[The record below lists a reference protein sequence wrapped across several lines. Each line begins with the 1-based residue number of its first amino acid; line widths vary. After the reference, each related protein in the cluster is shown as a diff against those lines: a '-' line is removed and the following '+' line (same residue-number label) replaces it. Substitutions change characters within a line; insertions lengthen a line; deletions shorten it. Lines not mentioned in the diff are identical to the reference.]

1 MSTTQML
8 PPGRK
13 STQEPE
19 LAFKVITPTS
29 AVREMAALEAAMQGL
44 PLDERHPVALEL
56 AGTPGEQMWI
66 VRATTEGALDH
77 ARRQIRA
84 RYPQVAFL
92 PLTKD
97 EDPLQLKEGEQV
109 SVIELNPGAAS
120 YVPMNFWDEKS
131 LSKEGTDPLLGVLA
145 AIEHLPDNQR
155 AIAQIAIVPA
165 PTNWAGAT
173 GLRKAVE
180 HPLEQE
186 REQRRAE
193 MYADRGGS
201 FKWSTI
207 IGLASILFGLYLFRL
222 FHVTLPP
229 WFLPAVNQLLHGH
242 LPTLSGHLTMQFYGS
257 IALLF
262 GGLFLLYVL
271 YDQVRKRL
279 KGKRPIVDPRMVSQK
294 TGQIACRVRLRLYV
308 IGPGRKRDLR
318 AEWRRHKPILFHHAR
333 WYRDFVRAAR
343 KAKREKVR
351 TARQAK
357 REAAQAAAELRK
369 QSQRALPAWKRL
381 QGDLP
386 RPFLAVWRGLC
397 RAGRH
402 LRRAAF
408 RFVVALWRGLRFT
421 VCHPLQT
428 ARLVMTAP
436 ARLARR
442 CSCALVGASCTRYV
456 LLLGLALQKER
467 TYRKEQATNR
477 AAVLMR
483 MVAAYRQFHRGG
495 AGYFVQRP
503 LRTRAARRI
512 VARKRRFRLIQCGW
526 ETDVGRSTHYW
537 SMEELSG
544 AWHLLQAHD
553 LPHAALVASRSA
565 RTLPIPPDVAAKA
578 SGGSV
583 IGYSKHGD
591 FNIPFA
597 FTQEWLRLHGLVLGK
612 SGEGKSTFLLHIAE
626 AAMQQGGMVFI
637 DPPGDN
643 IPRILRRVP
652 PHRAS
657 DVVVIDLSDPFFSVG
672 LNPLDVTL
680 GRGRDKAIADLLE
693 TLSHIWLRSWGSR
706 MENSFEFALR
716 TAWEANR
723 HLVREDPQFGPGRQY
738 TLLDI
743 LPLYT
748 SESFCHSLLQHISDQ
763 YVHRW
768 WREFYEPLP
777 LYMKRDIVNPVMTK
791 VAKFESEIARRIV
804 GQPRS
809 TINLTELIRQKKIL
823 LIRLAKG
830 TVGADAAPLL
840 GATLL
845 GLLSICLEEQGAIE
859 EEDRALFPILIDE
872 FQVLEGVDWSILA
885 QLRKYGATFFLATQS
900 LEYLQKLDALLLPT
914 VLANVRQIYSFNL
927 SAQDAWT
934 IHRELG
940 VEAEDIINLDSH
952 MCYVRLKLGAT
963 RRPTFSLHIEPPPAI
978 AEEQVKLAEDIVG
991 ISQQRYATPAE
1002 EVDKWLLDAVARQR
1016 KASVGGVTIDED
1028 KGTPV
1033 GPAPREGRTALPQ
1046 AGRNGDGKSHP
1057 PRARG
1062 GSAKG
1067 PKDQRDA
1074 KPQVSTTP
1082 AGKPRSSPI
1091 LFASHRVVKD
1101 KQQHGKEE

>member
-1 MSTTQML
+1 MSAPPVLL
-8 PPGRK
+8 PAGPH
-13 STQEPE
+13 TQEPE
-19 LAFKVITPTS
+19 LSFKVITPTS

-66 VRATTEGALDH
+66 VRATTPEALEH

-92 PLTKD
+92 PLKKG
-97 EDPLQLKEGEQV
+97 EDPLQLKKGETV
-109 SVIELNPGAAS
+109 TVIELTPGAAS
-120 YVPMNFWDEKS
+120 YVPMNPWKEES

-145 AIEHLPDNQR
+145 AIEHLPQDLR

-165 PTNWAGAT
+165 PTDWAGAI
-173 GLRKAVE
+173 GRRKAVE

-193 MYADRGGS
+193 LYADRGGS

-222 FHVTLPP
+222 FHVTVPP
-229 WFLPAVNQLLHGH
+229 WLLSAVNQLLHGH
-242 LPTLSGHLTMQFYGS
+242 LPALSGTLSVQFYGG
-257 IALLF
+257 IVLLF
-262 GGLFLLYVL
+262 VGLFLLYVL

-279 KGKRPIVDPRMVSQK
+279 KGKQQVVDPRLVSQK

-308 IGPGRKRDLR
+308 ISPGQKKQLVAYCRRRLPLMRRD
-318 AEWRRHKPILFHHAR
+318 
-333 WYRDFVRAAR
+333 AAR
-343 KAKREKVR
+343 YRATKKA
-351 TARQAK
+351 Q
-357 REAAQAAAELRK
+357 AQAARATKKARAQARQRGWA
-369 QSQRALPAWKRL
+369 QSQRTLPWRKRL
-381 QGDLP
+381 LCALA
-386 RPFLAVWRGLC
+386 RPC
-397 RAGRH
+397 I
-402 LRRAAF
+402 
-408 RFVVALWRGLRFT
+408 ALWRGLRFAARHLWRACAGALI
-421 VCHPLQT
+421 VVGRGLCLAVRHPRQSVRSIQ
-428 ARLVMTAP
+428 AAP
-436 ARLARR
+436 ARITRR
-442 CSCALVGASCTRYV
+442 VLTWLVGERCTCRII
-456 LLLGLALQKER
+456 LLSKAIRKER
-467 TYRKEQATNR
+467 DYRKEQAAR
-477 AAVLMR
+477 RDAVLMR
-483 MVAAYRQFHRGG
+483 LVAAYRQFHRGG
-495 AGYFVQRP
+495 GGYFVQRRERP
-503 LRTRAARRI
+503 RAARRI
-512 VARKRRFRLIQCGW
+512 VARQRKWRLIQCGW
-526 ETDVGRSTHYW
+526 EMDVQRSTHFW

-553 LPHAALVASRSA
+553 LSHVALVASRSA
-565 RTLPIPPDVAAKA
+565 RTLPIPPDVAVLA
-578 SGGSV
+578 SGEPV
-583 IGYSKHGD
+583 IGYSKHGEY
-591 FNIPFA
+591 NIPFA
-597 FTQEWLRLHGLVLGK
+597 FTQEWLRLHGLILGK
-612 SGEGKSTFLLHIAE
+612 SGEGKSTLLLHIAE
-626 AAMQQGGMVFI
+626 AAMRQGGGMVFI
-637 DPPGDN
+637 DVPGDN
-643 IPRILRRVP
+643 TPPILRRVP

-716 TAWEANR
+716 TAWEANK
-723 HLVREDPQFGPGRQY
+723 HLVKEDPQEGPGRQY

-763 YVHRW
+763 YVRRW

-845 GLLSICLEEQGAIE
+845 GLLSICLEEQGAME
-859 EEDRALFPILIDE
+859 EKDRALFPILIDE

-900 LEYLQKLDALLLPT
+900 LEYLQKLEAQLLPT

-940 VEAEDIINLDSH
+940 VEAEDLINLDSH
-952 MCYVRLKLGAT
+952 MCYVRLKLGAA
-963 RRPTFSLHIEPPPAI
+963 RRPTFSLHVEPPPAI
-978 AEEQVKLAEDIVG
+978 AEEQVKQAEDIVG
-991 ISQQRYATPAE
+991 NSQRKYATPAE
-1002 EVDKWLLDAVARQR
+1002 EVDKWLRESVARQR
-1016 KASVGGVTIDED
+1016 QASAADRITIEEDVGVVDADE
-1028 KGTPV
+1028 PML
-1033 GPAPREGRTALPQ
+1033 LPP
-1046 AGRNGDGKSHP
+1046 GGGNRDGKTHP
-1057 PRARG
+1057 PRVRG
-1062 GSAKG
+1062 GAAKEQKG
-1067 PKDQRDA
+1067 QRA
-1074 KPQVSTTP
+1074 VKPQVATTP

-1091 LFASHRVVKD
+1091 LFASHREGKNA
-1101 KQQHGKEE
+1101 KKYEKEE